1 MWLVEI
7 MGDFRVS
14 DAGTVFEQWLNM
26 KSILTENNAIERG
39 LRIIWKRIFFFKFNM
54 GPVDSFE
61 KFIVYHLYGSF
72 VKQSTIIVELV
83 WNSETIFNVR
93 IAGV

>member
-39 LRIIWKRIFFFKFNM
+39 LRII
-54 GPVDSFE
+54 
-61 KFIVYHLYGSF
+61 
-72 VKQSTIIVELV
+72 
-83 WNSETIFNVR
+83 
-93 IAGV
+93 